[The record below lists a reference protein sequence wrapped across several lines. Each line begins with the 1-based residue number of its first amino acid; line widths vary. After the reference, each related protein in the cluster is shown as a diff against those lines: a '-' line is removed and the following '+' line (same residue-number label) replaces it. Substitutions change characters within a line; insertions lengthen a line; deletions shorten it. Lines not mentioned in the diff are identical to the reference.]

1 MRPAEITLHIVHNIA
16 RLALALVLANAHAVQ
31 AGQITVRHTLSAL
44 AIPVVARRAFAR
56 VGRYATSAIF
66 AGSVKEKL
74 VKFSSNNHFT
84 WTTLTAHKRD
94 HSDPPHSG
102 SPSDNCTD
110 PVRCILHSRN
120 SHRPAYSCHPHWDD
134 IRACTRICWVPH
146 SVRFHSRDHSAA
158 GSTCG

>member
-74 VKFSSNNHFT
+74 QRQIFEQQSLHLDDTHCSQT
-84 WTTLTAHKRD
+84 
-94 HSDPPHSG
+94 G
-102 SPSDNCTD
+102 SQRPSTF
-110 PVRCILHSRN
+110 R
-120 SHRPAYSCHPHWDD
+120 
-134 IRACTRICWVPH
+134 
-146 SVRFHSRDHSAA
+146 
-158 GSTCG
+158 